1 MRDAILI
8 VDDEPGVIAALKRV
22 LLEEP
27 YDVLAAAG
35 GEEGLTLLKREAGR
49 IKVVLSDERMPGM
62 PGAAFLA
69 VVREYYPDTVRII
82 LTGHASIES
91 MMKAVNSG
99 EIYRFLTKPWDDMD
113 LRLAV
118 RAAVEKSNLEE
129 ENRRLLRTVRR
140 QAQDLKALE
149 ERHPG
154 ITRTERAARGRLILP
169 EVSEEEI
176 ARIIT
181 DSSREPV

>member
-35 GEEGLTLLKREAGR
+35 GEEGLKLLKREAGR
-49 IKVVLSDERMPGM
+49 VKVVLSDERMPGM

-99 EIYRFLTKPWDDMD
+99 EIYRFLTKPWDDME
-113 LRLAV
+113 LRMTV
-118 RAAVEKSNLEE
+118 RAAVEKSGLEE
-129 ENRRLLRTVRR
+129 ENRKLLRTVRR
-140 QAQDLKALE
+140 QAQDIKALE

-154 ITRTERAARGRLILP
+154 ITRTERDARGRLILP

-176 ARIIT
+176 ARIIA
-181 DSSREPV
+181 DSGREPA